1 MRRVRTY
8 ETFKD
13 MIEDVGIKNL
23 LPDHAG
29 NIDAAVRVYKSFGT
43 TALMAVE
50 RCPGCPVS
58 RVAQVCPGCP
68 VSLVA
73 ESCESCGVP
82 DGVLCKM
89 ARTAV
94 SKIGEGRNRR
104 V

>member
-43 TALMAVE
+43 TRGSYAELEKEYGAVAIDIE
-50 RCPGCPVS
+50 PVEPCTTDLDEVIPAIS
-58 RVAQVCPGCP
+58 TSYETDDDATPSSAP
-68 VSLVA
+68 S
-73 ESCESCGVP
+73 
-82 DGVLCKM
+82 
-89 ARTAV
+89 T
-94 SKIGEGRNRR
+94 IY
-104 V
+104 